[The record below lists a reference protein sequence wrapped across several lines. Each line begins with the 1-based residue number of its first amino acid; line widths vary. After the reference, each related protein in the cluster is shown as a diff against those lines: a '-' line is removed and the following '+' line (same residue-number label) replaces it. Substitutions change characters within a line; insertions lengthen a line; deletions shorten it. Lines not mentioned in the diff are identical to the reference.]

1 MQNKRQSQ
9 VGELIKRHFS
19 NVLINQGRYIYQ
31 DALVSVT
38 NVIMSPD
45 LQHAKIYLS
54 IYNSND
60 GKEEIIDALKN
71 EKGRLKNELGTRLRK
86 HIRRIPE
93 IDFYLDETLDE
104 MERMNK
110 LFDKIKSDD
119 N

>member
-38 NVIMSPD
+38 NVVMSPD

-60 GKEEIIDALKN
+60 DKEELIDSLKN
-71 EKGRLKNELGTRLRK
+71 EKGRLKNELDRKSTRLNSSHVASSYAVFCLHK
-86 HIRRIPE
+86 
-93 IDFYLDETLDE
+93 
-104 MERMNK
+104 K
-110 LFDKIKSDD
+110 
-119 N
+119 

>member
-1 MQNKRQSQ
+1 MISRMIIHKIKQVMQNKRQSQ

-38 NVIMSPD
+38 NVVMSPD

-60 GKEEIIDALKN
+60 DKEELIDSLKN
-71 EKGRLKNELGTRLRK
+71 EKGRRSEEHTSELQSRGHLVCR
-86 HIRRIPE
+86 
-93 IDFYLDETLDE
+93 
-104 MERMNK
+104 
-110 LFDKIKSDD
+110 
-119 N
+119 